1 MADHSQWSPS
11 GASRWVACPA
21 SIWMSS
27 QVPPKGDSVYSREGT
42 AAHQL
47 AEWTLD
53 AELKDCAQFVGRLTD
68 NGIEVTETMAE
79 HVQKYVDYVGEISKA
94 HELNGAETV
103 AVFSEVRVSYSE
115 TLGQPDAFGTS
126 DFICVAKYPDGDV
139 IEVADL
145 KYGHNL
151 VYAEENEQMM
161 TYALAVLETYSPW
174 LDKVK
179 SVRMH
184 ICMPREDFY
193 DEWETSED
201 HLLEYS
207 ETMSNAACRAT
218 DILNGKVEAHND
230 LRPGEKQCRWCP
242 AFSVCPAAADFSR
255 RVTEVDFDDLDA
267 TPAPAEKVRAAD
279 MATLEKWAKATDY
292 VQDWAKAVMAELER
306 RLFDGQ
312 PSAEYKLVEGKRGAR
327 AFTDESAVEGIVT
340 PVLGDK
346 AFKRSL
352 MTPTQLQKLLE
363 KGHAFTWK
371 ALQEYIAQSEGR
383 PKVVHVSDKR
393 PAIKAVPVDFDNL
406 NDGDE

>member
-27 QVPPKGDSVYSREGT
+27 QVPAKGDSVYSREGT

-47 AEWTLD
+47 GEWTLD
-53 AELKDCAQFVGRLTD
+53 ADVKECGQFVGRITD
-68 NGIEVTETMAE
+68 NGVEVTEVMAE
-79 HVQKYVDYVGEISKA
+79 QVQKYVDYVLELAKA

-103 AVFSEVRVSYSE
+103 AVFTEVRVSYSE

-174 LDKVK
+174 LDDVK
-179 SVRMH
+179 TIRMH
-184 ICMPREDFY
+184 IVMPREDFY
-193 DEWETSED
+193 DEWEATPL
-201 HLLEYS
+201 HLKAYAE
-207 ETMSNAACRAT
+207 EMKEAAQIAT
-218 DILNGKVEAHND
+218 DILDGKKDAHD
-230 LRPGEKQCRWCP
+230 ALTPGAKQCRWCP
-242 AFSVCPAAADFSR
+242 AFAVCPAAADFSR
-255 RVTEVDFDDLDA
+255 KVTEVDFDDLDA
-267 TPAPAEKVRAAD
+267 APALAEKVQAAD

-306 RLFDGQ
+306 RLFDGEL
-312 PSAEYKLVEGKRGAR
+312 SSEYKLVEGKRGAR
-327 AFTDESAVEGIVT
+327 AFTDEDAAMKLVVPT
-340 PVLGDK
+340 LGEK
-346 AFKRSL
+346 AYKKTL
-352 MTPTQLQKLLE
+352 LTPTQLQKLLE

-406 NDGDE
+406 NDGD